1 MFGMLA
7 LIFRWIRGTMRM
19 SSQMRPRQG
28 TGYCLEFHCDNDRQ
42 GESMSGIKRID
53 HVAIAVRDADQ
64 ATQQFV
70 KLLNAVPIRTEVL
83 REKAGTVKVSYLQ
96 IGENVLSLV
105 QSMDANGFIDQHIAK
120 HGEGLHHMGL
130 EVDDLDDFI
139 EEVEGKGFKI
149 PLRDEFTNRREVVLR
164 PKDAAGVVLQIVEW
178 KGGSNVSAEDRLER
192 IRNLHNQAQK

>member
-1 MFGMLA
+1 MSRLSLQRQIG
-7 LIFRWIRGTMRM
+7 GT
-19 SSQMRPRQG
+19 
-28 TGYCLEFHCDNDRQ
+28 
-42 GESMSGIKRID
+42 MSGIRRID

-70 KLLNAVPIRTEVL
+70 NLLNAIPIRTEIL

-105 QSMDANGFIDQHIAK
+105 QSMEADGFINQHIAK

-130 EVDDLDDFI
+130 EVDDLQEFI

-164 PKDAAGVVLQIVEW
+164 P
-178 KGGSNVSAEDRLER
+178 
-192 IRNLHNQAQK
+192 